1 MCWIWN
7 WKKKNRQID
16 DGTRENQYFNKF
28 QSIFF
33 SKKKTT
39 KILFK
44 NKSFWNV
51 VLVCHFK
58 GGKIPFD
65 TFIATHDTMN
75 YFNCF
80 FFGASVWMQVVI
92 GNKLAINLINSKS
105 YWFDGC
111 LIRTVKIYG
120 FYPSWKARKRQKIT
134 HRFDTDWD
142 WTTKLELKDYHIR
155 FTGLKLYRNQFELC
169 ECGCV
174 RVYRCRCNIWS
185 KHHSHL
191 KSQRYVKHDTVT
203 WVQIHGSWISKWKT
217 AQS

>member
-1 MCWIWN
+1 M
-7 WKKKNRQID
+7 
-16 DGTRENQYFNKF
+16 E
-28 QSIFF
+28 S
-33 SKKKTT
+33 
-39 KILFK
+39 
-44 NKSFWNV
+44 
-51 VLVCHFK
+51 
-58 GGKIPFD
+58 KIPFD

-75 YFNCF
+75 HFNCF
-80 FFGASVWMQVVI
+80 FCASVWMQVVI

-120 FYPSWKARKRQKIT
+120 FYPSCKARKRQKIT
-134 HRFDTDWD
+134 HRFDTDRD

-155 FTGLKLYRNQFELC
+155 FTGLEALSEPIWIMRVWMRSC
-169 ECGCV
+169 
-174 RVYRCRCNIWS
+174 VYRCRCNIWS

-217 AQS
+217 AHS